1 VGGFH
6 TEYSGMRWSFFFMG
20 EYASMFAVCGIASV
34 LFLGGWNTGL
44 APIDD
49 ALYAARNASVDG
61 TTGSAALGYLANVI
75 GAAVFAA
82 KASFGV
88 FVQVWLRWTLPRLRI
103 DQVMTT
109 CLKYLVPI
117 SCFLFL
123 GATLWPLILVTG
135 MGRTTWTAPIGDR
148 AAAGLQEVREG
159 RLEVSSVTVP
169 RIDVRVAV
177 PTANQLESEGVVQ

>member
-1 VGGFH
+1 
-6 TEYSGMRWSFFFMG
+6 
-20 EYASMFAVCGIASV
+20 MFAVCGIASI

-49 ALYAARNASVDG
+49 ALYQARNASIDG
-61 TTGSAALGYLANVI
+61 TAGAAAVGYLANVI
-75 GAAVFAA
+75 GAGIFAA

-135 MGRTTWTAPIGDR
+135 SGRTTWNAPIGDR
-148 AAAGLQEVREG
+148 AAEGLQETREG
-159 RLEVSSVTVP
+159 QTGGTAFSGAEVGAGLVAP
-169 RIDVRVAV
+169 AAIRIG
-177 PTANQLESEGVVQ
+177 SEGVVQ